1 LVNNAAVDFLL
12 GVFLRFGKHL
22 PVGMI
27 RPNEIDH
34 RIVRGGQSKVNN
46 EPSLPEQGGG
56 FNVRAVPLVDLFK
69 RKDLVV
75 FLTSVILF
83 HFGNAAMLPMAG
95 QVLAKTHP
103 GTDIGA
109 IGACIIAARL
119 VMIWVTASVGRAL
132 RRGISRRPIFMVT
145 LIILPIRGILFSVT
159 DSPMAIVAIQLSD
172 QPGAIGIAAGTR
184 TND

>member
-1 LVNNAAVDFLL
+1 MQQWIFFLACFCAL
-12 GVFLRFGKHL
+12 GSICA
-22 PVGMI
+22 VGMI
-27 RPNEIDH
+27 RPNESDH
-34 RIVRGGQSKVNN
+34 RIARGGQSKVNKG
-46 EPSLPEQGGG
+46 PSLSEQGCGL
-56 FNVRAVPLVDLFK
+56 NIRAVPLVDLFN

-145 LIILPIRGILFSVT
+145 LIILPIGGILFSVT

>member
-1 LVNNAAVDFLL
+1 MQQWIFFLACFCAL
-12 GVFLRFGKHL
+12 GSICA
-22 PVGMI
+22 VGMI

-34 RIVRGGQSKVNN
+34 RIARGGQSKVNKG
-46 EPSLPEQGGG
+46 PSLSEQGCGL
-56 FNVRAVPLVDLFK
+56 NIRAVPLVDLFN

-109 IGACIIAARL
+109 IGACIIDGDR
-119 VMIWVTASVGRAL
+119 IPG
-132 RRGISRRPIFMVT
+132 G
-145 LIILPIRGILFSVT
+145 
-159 DSPMAIVAIQLSD
+159 LSD
-172 QPGAIGIAAGTR
+172 QAGAIR
-184 TND
+184 KD